1 MFREPGIYS
10 SVVTATVLSSDNH
23 ETYLT
28 FTSAVT
34 LIHVEDPSILPL
46 SDLLGDDA
54 LVLPT
59 PLISDTGFQV
69 QMKLYTPVKLL
80 LNAGSRII
88 AGSLINAGVLRHV
101 L

>member
-10 SVVTATVLSSDNH
+10 SVVTATVLSHGDNH
-23 ETYLT
+23 ETHLT

-69 QMKLYTPVKLL
+69 DIK
-80 LNAGSRII
+80 
-88 AGSLINAGVLRHV
+88 
-101 L
+101 